1 MRYADT
7 IFYEEVER
15 AWLDAHSKF
24 FYNLVKDLNLKEVIK
39 IEASKGATF
48 LTLGTT
54 NLKRFADKDAYFAE
68 KFFNELTVERL
79 KYYLGRKFE
88 IELEERS
95 FLLATHKSITIK
107 WR

>member
-24 FYNLVKDLNLKEVIK
+24 FYTLMKDLNLKEVIRT
-39 IEASKGATF
+39 EAAKGATF
-48 LTLGTT
+48 ITLGPT
-54 NLKRFADKDAYFAE
+54 NLKRFADKDSHFAE
-68 KFFNELTVERL
+68 KFFNELTVERM
-79 KYYLGRKFE
+79 KYFLGRKFD

-95 FLLATHKSITIK
+95 FLLTTHKSIKIR

>member
-24 FYNLVKDLNLKEVIK
+24 FYNLMKELNLKEVIK
-39 IEASKGATF
+39 SEAEKGATY
-48 LTLGTT
+48 LTLGAT
-54 NLKRFADKDAYFAE
+54 NLKKFAGKDAYFSE
-68 KFFNELTVERL
+68 KFFNELTVERM
-79 KYYLGRKFE
+79 KYFLGRKFD
-88 IELEERS
+88 IKLEERS
-95 FLLATHKSITIK
+95 FLLTTHKSIIIK

>member
-7 IFYEEVER
+7 IFYEEVKR

-24 FYNLVKDLNLKEVIK
+24 FYNLMRELNLKEVIK
-39 IEASKGATF
+39 SEAAKGATF
-48 LTLGTT
+48 LTLGAT
-54 NLKRFADKDAYFAE
+54 NLKKFADKDSHFSD

-79 KYYLGRKFE
+79 KYFLGRKFE

-95 FLLATHKSITIK
+95 FLLTTHKTIK
-107 WR
+107 IRWR